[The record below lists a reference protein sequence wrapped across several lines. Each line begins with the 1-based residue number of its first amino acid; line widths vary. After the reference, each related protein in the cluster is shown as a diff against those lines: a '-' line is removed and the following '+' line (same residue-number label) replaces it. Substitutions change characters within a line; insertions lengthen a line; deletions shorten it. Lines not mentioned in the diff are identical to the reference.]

1 MRKPW
6 QPRIFQ
12 PMGVQFILDN
22 PRCAL
27 FASMGSGKC
36 VMTLT
41 ALDILRN
48 VMGEETLP
56 AIVFAPLRVARETWS
71 DEASKWLHLQD
82 TEVVTIVG
90 NARERSAALG
100 RKGTVFTCNYE
111 NIPWLA
117 AELAG
122 EFPFGHVV
130 PDESVFVKS
139 LRIHTTKKNNI
150 AGQGGSRARELA
162 KMAFAKS
169 TRWTNLT
176 GAPSPNG
183 LKDLWGQQWFLDA
196 GERLGRSFT
205 AFSNRWF
212 RSVPGSDGYNQIEP
226 MPFAQA
232 QIEAAIKDICLTI
245 DIRDYYPI
253 NEPVDIDV
261 VIDLPTKAMK
271 IYKDMEKKMFAVL
284 ASGAEKEAFSS
295 GAKTMACLQLASGA
309 CYLGEDD
316 GKDTRAWEEVHD
328 VKLQALSSI
337 ISEAAGAAM
346 LIVYFF
352 KSDLA
357 RLKKAFPK
365 GRHFDKKDST
375 KKDFLDGRFT
385 ELFIHAQSGGHGVDG
400 LQAVCHIIVF
410 FSQDWNLDYY
420 QQVTERVGPARQ
432 FQIGSKFNVMRY
444 HIIARNTIDET
455 VMERR
460 KTKASVQECLLN
472 AMKRRAA

>member
-1 MRKPW
+1 MRKTW
-6 QPRIFQ
+6 QPRVFQ
-12 PMGVQFILDN
+12 PRGVQFILDN

-48 VMGEETLP
+48 VTGEETLP
-56 AIVFAPLRVARETWS
+56 AIVFAPLRVARETWLEES
-71 DEASKWLHLQD
+71 GKWLHLQD

-90 NARERSAALG
+90 TARERSAALG
-100 RKGTVFTCNYE
+100 RRGTVFTCNYE
-111 NIPWLA
+111 NIQWLSD
-117 AELAG
+117 ELDG
-122 EFPFGHVV
+122 DFPFGHVI

-139 LRIHTTKKNNI
+139 LRIHETKNKNL
-150 AGQGGSRARELA
+150 AGQGAARPKALA
-162 KMAFAKS
+162 KMAFAKA

-183 LKDLWGQQWFLDA
+183 LKDLWGQTWYLDA

-253 NEPVDIDV
+253 GEPVDIDV
-261 VIDLPTKAMK
+261 VVDMPAKAMK

-328 VKLQALSSI
+328 VKIQALASI
-337 ISEAAGAAM
+337 IAEAAGAAM

-375 KKDFLDGRFT
+375 KKDFIDGRFT

-400 LQAVCHIIVF
+400 LQQACHIIVF

-432 FQIGSKFNVMRY
+432 FQIGSKHNLLRY

-460 KTKASVQECLLN
+460 KTKASVQDCLLN
-472 AMKRRAA
+472 AMKRRAV